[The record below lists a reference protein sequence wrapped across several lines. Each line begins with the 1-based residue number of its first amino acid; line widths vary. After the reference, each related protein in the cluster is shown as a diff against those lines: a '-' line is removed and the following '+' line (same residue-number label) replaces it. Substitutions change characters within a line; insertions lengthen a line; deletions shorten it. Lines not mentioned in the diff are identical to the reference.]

1 MSTFKEIPAP
11 TAVQVVLSA
20 IQDLISA
27 QAVKIPLAS
36 STDSVLALRKLS
48 SPKTSVKL
56 VAALVQPV
64 SMATSVRHAQQTS
77 LSEILSACSV
87 QAVRKFKVMDVLNPV
102 VVMDLTEVMEQ
113 TVTVHSNLQTVKIV
127 ETKLETREMAQ
138 LPVTLQLVKNRKLN
152 LIVARL

>member
-1 MSTFKEIPAP
+1 MSTFKETPAP

-36 STDSVLALRKLS
+36 TTDSVLALRKLS

-64 SMATSVRHAQQTS
+64 SMAPSVRHA
-77 LSEILSACSV
+77 L
-87 QAVRKFKVMDVLNPV
+87 
-102 VVMDLTEVMEQ
+102 
-113 TVTVHSNLQTVKIV
+113 
-127 ETKLETREMAQ
+127 
-138 LPVTLQLVKNRKLN
+138 
-152 LIVARL
+152 